1 MPPMALRGTGTL
13 LALARTPTWMCFKI
27 LAAQNFWGGILMSIN
42 GLGPIAPSWSVERPV
57 RCIFCGVIG
66 TWWDWPADTAGGG
79 GQISSHGITADPV
92 DRFGEHLIKL
102 VLGHRVH
109 SSFFAPG
116 APGKRKNT
124 PGESGRFLRVLRAL
138 RADLTLRERDP
149 FASRLETVRRKKF
162 QSRVVYPVHKAHQ

>member
-42 GLGPIAPSWSVERPV
+42 ELGPIAPSWSVERPV

-92 DRFGEHLIKL
+92 DRFGEHLIKFAL
-102 VLGHRVH
+102 DHRVH

-116 APGKRKNT
+116 APG
-124 PGESGRFLRVLRAL
+124 
-138 RADLTLRERDP
+138 
-149 FASRLETVRRKKF
+149 RRKKCSGRKCKVSAGAPGAPGRF
-162 QSRVVYPVHKAHQ
+162 DFERARSLRFARAQSDSSAKKVSKQGGLDST

>member
-1 MPPMALRGTGTL
+1 M
-13 LALARTPTWMCFKI
+13 
-27 LAAQNFWGGILMSIN
+27 NN
-42 GLGPIAPSWSVERPV
+42 GLGPIGSHRSVERPA
-57 RCIFCGVIG
+57 RCLFCGRLLR
-66 TWWDWPADTAGGG
+66 WQFDTATLAHRCRRGEAECGGSSGGG